1 MRSFLLKDNKPIIKW
16 GLLPDGTMYYGKIPE
31 GYDLAINPHH
41 PFIVLDVDRH
51 NDKNGFINIPKHL
64 EAELESTFNYPTK
77 NNGRHYWF
85 LYTGKEN
92 LVNKASSLSID
103 LRTGNRKLSKTEWVN
118 GGYVKWHPRNTVNIM
133 DVLDKIKSSSYE
145 LNVWLEAV
153 FAYKNLEQC

>member
-16 GLLPDGTMYYGKIPE
+16 GLLPDGTMYYGKILE
-31 GYDLAINPHH
+31 GYDLAINPHY
-41 PFIVLDVDRH
+41 PYIVIDVDRH
-51 NDKNGFINIPKHL
+51 KDKNGFINIPKHL
-64 EAELESTFNYPTK
+64 KAELDSTFNYPTK

-92 LVNKASSLSID
+92 LGNKASSLGID

-118 GGYVKWHPRNTVNIM
+118 GGYVKWHPRDTINIM
-133 DVLDKIKSSSYE
+133 DVLDKIKPSSYE
-145 LNVWLEAV
+145 LNVWLETI